1 MLSIFSYACWPSVCL
16 PWRNVYLGLLPFL
29 LIGLFVFSLLNCMSY
44 LLILNINPLSIA
56 LFASIFSRSI
66 DCLFILLMVSF
77 AVQKLINWIRFHL
90 FIFAFISFA
99 LENWPKKT
107 LLWSLSKNVLCMFSS
122 KAFTVSCFILRSP
135 NHFRVICVYGMKE
148 CSNFID
154 LHISV

>member
-1 MLSIFSYACWPSVCL
+1 MLSVFSCACWPSVCL
-16 PWRNVYLGLLPFL
+16 LWRNVYLGLPFL
-29 LIGLFVFSLLNCMSY
+29 LIGLFVFLILSFMIC
-44 LLILNINPLSIA
+44 LLILDTNPLSIA

-90 FIFAFISFA
+90 FTFAFISFA

-122 KAFTVSCFILRSP
+122 KAFTVSCLILRSP
-135 NHFRVICVYGMKE
+135 NHFKVICVYDVKE

-154 LHISV
+154 LHIAV